1 MSELRDLHRQI
12 AGLLEIGRVD
22 QARRLGG
29 RALGLD
35 PNDADTLCLL
45 GAIEI
50 EADNFSEATRRARE
64 ALARAPDH
72 AGARSLLFEALRGE
86 KSHAEAEAV
95 ILGLIRDNPRDADHL
110 ADYAALLL
118 DVYQLDK
125 ARAIVAE
132 ALRCSPDHPKAQ
144 VLDAL
149 LHVIAGDDASA
160 SARLG
165 RMVAADPDAGHVAM
179 TAMVVLSERHQY
191 KEALEIAREL
201 LRANPSEPELVDA
214 VIELRVASHWSMVP
228 LWPFQR
234 GGWVGSAVMWVAA
247 VFGIS
252 ALRPVVGDVVAMT
265 LVVLY
270 LALVVYSW
278 TGPPLL
284 RRWLRW
290 RGL

>member
-1 MSELRDLHRQI
+1 MNELHDLHRQI
-12 AGLLEIGRVD
+12 AGLIEVGRVD

-29 RALGLD
+29 RALEIE

-45 GAIEI
+45 GALEI
-50 EADNFSEATRRARE
+50 EVDDFAEAKRRAQE
-64 ALARAPDH
+64 ALARVPDH
-72 AGARSLLFEALRGE
+72 AGARSLLFAALRGE
-86 KSHAEAEAV
+86 RSHAEAETV

-125 ARAIVAE
+125 ARALVAE
-132 ALRCSPDHPKAQ
+132 ALRCSPDHPLAQ
-144 VLDAL
+144 VLDAV
-149 LHVIAGDDASA
+149 LHVIAGDDGSA

-165 RMVAADPDAGHVAM
+165 RMVVADPDAAHVAT
-179 TAMVVLSERHQY
+179 TAMLVLSNRHKY
-191 KEALEIAREL
+191 REALEIAREL
-201 LRANPSEPELVDA
+201 LRANPSDREIVDT

-228 LWPFQR
+228 LWPIQR
-234 GGWVGSAVMWVAA
+234 GGWVGSAAMWAVA
-247 VFGIS
+247 VFGVA
-252 ALRPVVGDVVAMT
+252 ALRPVVGDVVALT
-265 LVVLY
+265 LMSSY